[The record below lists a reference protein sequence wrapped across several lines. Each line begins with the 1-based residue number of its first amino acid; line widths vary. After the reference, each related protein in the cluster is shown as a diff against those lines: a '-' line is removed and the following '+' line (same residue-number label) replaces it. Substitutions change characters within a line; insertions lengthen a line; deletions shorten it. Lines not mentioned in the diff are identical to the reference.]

1 MVHVELLSLLG
12 LTAMFLAETEARC
25 SSTSEIECHRDSQ
38 CIAITSVCDSAKHC
52 SDGSDED
59 PYVCETWTR
68 TDRNCIGVGHIYCGW
83 NCRSIPDAC
92 SIADCNHLLNPRM
105 CEMVRAGKLNLP
117 KKPPEGMNMTSGIVA
132 VLTTAVNTS
141 LKNQKR
147 DCPMLY
153 TRVGQFLPGP
163 LLPGQGAVARS
174 ETVLPVH
181 LWGLVK
187 FDNLSDFEHLVLYM
201 RNSRLTTDYWVG
213 GRFDLDTN
221 AWSWTVD
228 ESVMPLGT
236 PYWAVRHSS
245 SCVPRPPPHTDPFS
259 SPSAALP
266 DAPCLSYTQAP
277 ANRQEGWCSAL
288 TYEHYYYMTDQSC
301 QEERSPLCM
310 LEADDDDDQLDEEPE
325 GKV

>member
-1 MVHVELLSLLG
+1 MDIFNDKCWKADGKFVTLQRENNERQRASPLFNL
-12 LTAMFLAETEARC
+12 
-25 SSTSEIECHRDSQ
+25 
-38 CIAITSVCDSAKHC
+38 KHLDENGPNVA
-52 SDGSDED
+52 SDLCTVAATVAAYLM
-59 PYVCETWTR
+59 YVSGQT
-68 TDRNCIGVGHIYCGW
+68 VA
-83 NCRSIPDAC
+83 PQ
-92 SIADCNHLLNPRM
+92 LNSRM
-105 CEMVRAGKLNLP
+105 CEMVKAGKLNLP

-153 TRVGQFLPGP
+153 TRVGQLCLALFSPAKVP
-163 LLPGQGAVARS
+163 WPEARQFCRS
-174 ETVLPVH
+174 IY
-181 LWGLVK
+181 GDLVM

-266 DAPCLSYTQAP
+266 DALCLSYTQAP

>member
-1 MVHVELLSLLG
+1 MVHVGLLSLLG
-12 LTAMFLAETEARC
+12 LTAMFLAGTEARC
-25 SSTSEIECHRDSQ
+25 SSGSQIECHTNSQ
-38 CIAITSVCDSAKHC
+38 CIAITSVCDSGKHC
-52 SDGSDED
+52 NDGSDED

-68 TDRNCIGVGHIYCGW
+68 SSPGCGYGSIYCGY
-83 NCRSIPDAC
+83 NCW
-92 SIADCNHLLNPRM
+92 SIADACTRSDCRSQVNPRM
-105 CEMVRAGKLNLP
+105 CEMVRTGKLNVP
-117 KKPPEGMNMTSGIVA
+117 KKLPEGMNMTSGIVA

-153 TRVGQFLPGP
+153 TRVGQLCLALFSPAKVP
-163 LLPGQGAVARS
+163 WPEARQFCRS
-174 ETVLPVH
+174 IY
-181 LWGLVK
+181 GDLVK
-187 FDNLSDFEHLVLYM
+187 FDNLSDFGHLVLYM
-201 RNSRLTTDYWVG
+201 RNSRLTTDFWVG

-228 ESVMPLGT
+228 DTVMPLGT

-245 SCVPRPPPHTDPFS
+245 SCVRRPPPHTDPFS

-266 DAPCLSYTQAP
+266 DAPCYSYTQAP
-277 ANRQEGWCSAL
+277 AKRQEGWCSAL